1 MEVNK
6 MVENKAEI
14 QRFILNQ
21 VNETQFLLNDEL
33 YHQNIKLTPRL
44 EFEEI
49 KIYIDDFLQ
58 GNNVNRFVTLP
69 GLRGVGKSTIL
80 LEVYDYLFN
89 EKNINPENILYISCE
104 QLNYIQQC
112 DIYAVIDD
120 YIKNF
125 HHASIKTLNHQI
137 FLLIDESHYDKN
149 WSLAGKMI
157 YDQSKKIFMIFTGS
171 SALNLN
177 YDEEAAR
184 RIINYNINP
193 LNYTQHLN
201 LKYKYNSI
209 DLSNALRDLIF
220 TGNVEDAIE
229 IEQKV
234 NHDLLNL
241 KGYSSTDWDNYFKFG
256 GFPQV
261 MFDTRQRDIVKKMF
275 NSVNTVI
282 QKDLGTI
289 KNITTDTQSYAMR
302 ILKFLA
308 QKYPGDVSQNKLSSE
323 LGCPFSTINTLFYL
337 FEKTQLLFHYDD
349 YGGINHRTKKE
360 KQYYFATPSIRHV
373 INLTFGVT
381 KLKEEEYEGILFEN
395 FVASLLF
402 NLIHDDNFFD
412 FEVFFEKR
420 KGGVDFLLSKMFE
433 NPIPIEVGHK
443 NKDKRQII
451 NAMKRYNSNHGIIV
465 SQTTRTIRKDGDIIY
480 IPMKTFSFI

>member
-1 MEVNK
+1 MI
-6 MVENKAEI
+6 ENNTEI
-14 QRFILNQ
+14 RKFIQNQ
-21 VNETQFLLNDEL
+21 INETQFLLNDEL
-33 YHQNIKLTPRL
+33 YHQNTKLTPRS

-49 KIYIDDFLQ
+49 KVYIDDFLQ
-58 GNNVNRFVTLP
+58 GNNINRFITLP

-89 EKNINPENILYISCE
+89 EKNISPENILYISCE
-104 QLNYIQQC
+104 QLNYIQKC
-112 DIYAVIDD
+112 DIYASIED

-149 WSLAGKMI
+149 WALAGKMI

-171 SALNLN
+171 SALNLD

-201 LKYKYNSI
+201 LKYTYHPKE
-209 DLSNALRDLIF
+209 LSNALRDLIF
-220 TGNVEDAIE
+220 TGNVEDAIKF
-229 IEQKV
+229 EQNV
-234 NHDLLNL
+234 NRDLLNL
-241 KGYSSTDWDNYFKFG
+241 KGYASVDWDCYFKFG

-261 MFDTRQRDIVKKMF
+261 MFDTRQRDIIKKMF

-323 LGCPFSTINTLFYL
+323 LKCPFSTINTLFYL

-349 YGGINHRTKKE
+349 YGGINHRTKKD
-360 KQYYFATPSIRHV
+360 KQYYFATPSIRHI

-395 FVASLLF
+395 LVASSLF
-402 NLIHDDNFFD
+402 NLMHDDNFID
-412 FEVFFEKR
+412 FEVFYEKR

-443 NKDKRQII
+443 NKDKRQVI
-451 NAMKRYNSNHGIIV
+451 NAMNRHDSDHGIIV
-465 SQTTRTIRKDGDIIY
+465 SQTTETIQKDGDIIY
-480 IPMKTFSFI
+480 IPMKTFSYI